1 MSSDYEQKLSMILR
15 IRRLSTQFAGLDTRR
30 AQQVREANDD
40 VKLFNIFRRSLF
52 LKVFTLSSIISIAL
66 IYFLGSNLYVRI
78 SNGILDEKIAASLS
92 EAESAIQYA
101 DYRFI
106 IANLN
111 PSTDMGLLV
120 DEVVRSTN
128 LSAKDSGREIAF
140 INSNGKVIRNI
151 PVISTSNFLEPD
163 SIPSTFRA
171 QVQNKSEIQWTRTQ
185 LRYVSGEILDGMVIG
200 QKITIPR
207 VGKYEM
213 YVLFGFDGQQR
224 TIDLIGRSLWGTG
237 FLLIALIM
245 ITASVV
251 LRQVIKPVKQAA
263 EIAEQ
268 LTSGDLLKRMEVK
281 GQDEV
286 ARLGTAFNEMADTL
300 ERQIRRLENLS
311 RVQQRFVSDVSHELR
326 TPLTTIR
333 MAADVIHASRENF
346 DPVISRSSELL
357 LAQIERFENLLSEL
371 LEVSRFDAEVAVL
384 SLDRVDIVALV
395 RRSVDDLG
403 FALREKDSEIRI
415 DTEEESILIDADPRR
430 VERIM
435 RNLLGNAIDHAE
447 DKPIDVSIRANES
460 AVSIGVRDYGVGL
473 SPQHINRVF
482 DRFWRA
488 DPSRSRIRGG
498 TGLGLSIAREDA
510 QLHGGEIRVW
520 GELGRGSNFILTIPK
535 SQESIHIEP
544 AISELPT
551 DFQLK

>member
-1 MSSDYEQKLSMILR
+1 M
-15 IRRLSTQFAGLDTRR
+15 
-30 AQQVREANDD
+30 
-40 VKLFNIFRRSLF
+40 
-52 LKVFTLSSIISIAL
+52 
-66 IYFLGSNLYVRI
+66 
-78 SNGILDEKIAASLS
+78 
-92 EAESAIQYA
+92 
-101 DYRFI
+101 
-106 IANLN
+106 
-111 PSTDMGLLV
+111 
-120 DEVVRSTN
+120 
-128 LSAKDSGREIAF
+128 
-140 INSNGKVIRNI
+140 
-151 PVISTSNFLEPD
+151 
-163 SIPSTFRA
+163 
-171 QVQNKSEIQWTRTQ
+171 
-185 LRYVSGEILDGMVIG
+185 
-200 QKITIPR
+200 
-207 VGKYEM
+207 
-213 YVLFGFDGQQR
+213 
-224 TIDLIGRSLWGTG
+224 WGTG

-251 LRQVIKPVKQAA
+251 LRQVIKPVKHAA
-263 EIAEQ
+263 EVAEQ
-268 LTSGDLLKRMEVK
+268 LTSGDLLQRMEVK

-384 SLDRVDIVALV
+384 SLDKVDIVALV

-403 FALREKDSEIRI
+403 FAIREKDSEIRI
-415 DTEEESILIDADPRR
+415 DSQEDSMVIDADPRR

-447 DKPIDVSIRANES
+447 EKPIDVTVRANEN
-460 AVSIGVRDYGVGL
+460 AVSIGVRDYGIGL

-520 GELGRGSNFILTIPK
+520 GELEKGSNFVLTLPK
-535 SQESIHIEP
+535 TQESIHIEP

-551 DFQLK
+551 DRPIK